1 MKKSKLPTSYHKP
14 KLSEINEL
22 SIAVFICKTE
32 AEPELKKYI
41 ESLGG
46 KILSSL
52 RGKGLSR
59 SAFAAAI
66 GAYTNINVVF
76 AMCQTEISRR
86 LVHDVSIK
94 FKFNEQGNG
103 KGFLIN
109 SDGYMGAKA
118 RFIGE

>member
-1 MKKSKLPTSYHKP
+1 MKRNKQLEMRRKP

-32 AEPELKKYI
+32 TEPELKTYV
-41 ESLGG
+41 ESIGG
-46 KILSSL
+46 KVLSSI

-59 SAFAAAI
+59 NAFAAAI
-66 GAYTNINVVF
+66 GAYTKVNVVF
-76 AMCQTEISRR
+76 AICQTEISRK

-103 KGFLIN
+103 KGFLMDT
-109 SDGYMGAKA
+109 DGYMGAKA
-118 RFIGE
+118 CFVGD